1 MGKWNGVGIW
11 WAFVSGSPNHDQ
23 HHNLFPS
30 GQTLGL
36 SFPESPAPLRVL
48 LFCVRDRFAH
58 HLEELGLAVI
68 ERVNEGHA
76 LVLWVRV
83 L

>member
-1 MGKWNGVGIW
+1 MG
-11 WAFVSGSPNHDQ
+11 AFVSGSLNHDQ

-36 SFPESPAPLRVL
+36 SLPESPAPLRVL
-48 LFCVRDRFAH
+48 FFCVRDRFVMWKVH
-58 HLEELGLAVI
+58 HLKELGLAVI
-68 ERVNEGHA
+68 ERVDEGHA
-76 LVLWVRV
+76 LVLWVRA